1 MSEKCTRRDFLRTT
15 ALSTAATL
23 ASLELA
29 EGEVRQ
35 ALDRAGSGQAE
46 KAAAGLDP
54 IIVSTWRHGK
64 PANEKAGEI
73 LLAPPMAGLVGG
85 SMLDAV
91 EKGINTAELDPEV
104 MSVGYGSYP
113 NENGEIE
120 LDALIMDG
128 PTHRMGAVAA
138 LHQIKTPISV
148 ARRVMEKT
156 KHTMLA
162 GEGALQFAIREGF
175 PVEELHTEKSIKAY
189 LEWKAKPD
197 RARFWRQTGH
207 DTISLVAFDGR
218 GNFVGGNS
226 TSGLGWKIAGRVGD
240 SPIPGSGLYVD
251 NEVGGAGATGNG
263 DEMMRFCVTFL
274 VVELMRGGM
283 HPQKACEAALE
294 RMLKKNREY
303 YKTVDANVFA
313 INRKGEIGAMGMLPG
328 RFKYAVWTKTSSEL
342 KDAGAMV

>member
-1 MSEKCTRRDFLRTT
+1 MSEKFTRRDFFRTT
-15 ALSTAATL
+15 ALGTAAML
-23 ASLELA
+23 ARPDWIAAGLDPA
-29 EGEVRQ
+29 QGGTRQ
-35 ALDRAGSGQAE
+35 ALNRNGSWQAE

-54 IIVSTWRHGK
+54 IIVSTWRWGK

-73 LLAPPMAGLVGG
+73 LLAGG

-91 EKGINTAELDPEV
+91 EKGINTAELDPDV
-104 MSVGYGSYP
+104 MTVGYGSYP

-120 LDALIMDG
+120 LDALMIDG

-138 LHQIKTPISV
+138 LHQVKTPISV

-156 KHTMLA
+156 KHTLLA

-175 PVEELHTEKSIKAY
+175 PIEELHTEKSIKAY

-197 RARFWRQTGH
+197 RPRHWRETGH

-226 TSGLGWKIAGRVGD
+226 TSGLRWKVAGRVGD
-240 SPIPGSGLYVD
+240 SPVPGSGLYVD
-251 NEVGGAGATGNG
+251 NQVGAAGATGDG

-274 VVELMRGGM
+274 AVELMRGGM
-283 HPQKACEAALE
+283 RPQKACQAVLE
-294 RMLKKNREY
+294 RMLKKNPEH
-303 YKTVDANVFA
+303 YKKVDANVFA
-313 INRKGEIGAMGMLPG
+313 INRKGEIGAMGMQPG

-342 KDAGAMV
+342 QDAGSIV